1 MQKEIV
7 LNASDNRLI
16 LFDMVGEI
24 KTFKLQLIKLNN
36 IDYFFLFDNGPVS
49 QLLTTTTMTDQLLEI
64 FKNTTIDQVEKILY
78 PYEDL
83 EYVEYIN
90 DVSQYSMGK
99 KPSSFD
105 LSIHESLYGTASAI
119 NKVNNSVHT
128 ITNDNSYI
136 KLYFSSKSK
145 ITPKKYLLCDSEK
158 RGELYYSGGLAK
170 IWNEKEKNHVINSN
184 LINSSRNNLQEK
196 ISISDNYAKLKE
208 LKELLDNG
216 ILTQEEFDAE
226 KKKILNK

>member
-1 MQKEIV
+1 MSETSIRELMVINKNEV
-7 LNASDNRLI
+7 DNIRPDNLHH
-16 LFDMVGEI
+16 V
-24 KTFKLQLIKLNN
+24 LQLFVNKTREINEKTGRSSG
-36 IDYFFLFDNGPVS
+36 DYEPIPLEFDNGA
-49 QLLTTTTMTDQLLEI
+49 LEGEI
-64 FKNTTIDQVEKILY
+64 TIDQVEKILY

-90 DVSQYSMGK
+90 DVSQYSIGK

-145 ITPKKYLLCDSEK
+145 ITPKK
-158 RGELYYSGGLAK
+158 
-170 IWNEKEKNHVINSN
+170 
-184 LINSSRNNLQEK
+184 
-196 ISISDNYAKLKE
+196 
-208 LKELLDNG
+208 
-216 ILTQEEFDAE
+216 
-226 KKKILNK
+226 